1 MKNKKT
7 EQKEQ
12 IERNTNLV
20 IAWLKTEIGQMSL
33 DDIKRNFPN
42 FASNP
47 ISHIGF
53 ALGKHAPILSFAT
66 IDKIDVLKV
75 AKEILG
81 YVPNAS
87 EMGRKGGS
95 LSKGGGRKPKADAD
109 PRRRERYLRAKKEK
123 LNKPA

>member
-1 MKNKKT
+1 MTKFSDQ
-7 EQKEQ
+7 EHVA
-12 IERNTNLV
+12 RNTNLV
-20 IAWLKTEIGQMSL
+20 IAWLKSDIGQMSL
-33 DDIKRNFPN
+33 DETKRSFPN
-42 FASNP
+42 FAANP

-53 ALGKHAPILSFAT
+53 TLGKFASMLSFAT

-95 LSKGGGRKPKADAD
+95 LSSGGGR
-109 PRRRERYLRAKKEK
+109 PRKYATASERQQAYLERKKLAK
-123 LNKPA
+123 